1 MRGNRKTD
9 SSIEFFRIIGCLMVI
24 AVHLHLDCWV
34 NGLPDQSRIFL
45 TCLCCDGVG
54 VFWFICGAFLFQ
66 NQDYKKVL
74 RHTWKK
80 VVVPMIVFSIF
91 VFYLRGFLLDS
102 LSLKESICH
111 SVKDYKAI
119 LDGILGWYNPVEG
132 IGHLWYLYVYILIM
146 ICFPILKYLVTEIDK
161 SRKRKITAVAV
172 ICVLFLINDIT
183 DNGTLEFSH
192 LFVSPASA

>member
-1 MRGNRKTD
+1 
-9 SSIEFFRIIGCLMVI
+9 
-24 AVHLHLDCWV
+24 
-34 NGLPDQSRIFL
+34 
-45 TCLCCDGVG
+45 
-54 VFWFICGAFLFQ
+54 
-66 NQDYKKVL
+66 
-74 RHTWKK
+74 
-80 VVVPMIVFSIF
+80 VFSIF

-172 ICVLFLINDIT
+172 IGVLFLINDIT